1 MYILGRSPARTAL
14 AAWLAAPRARRRPL
28 AADSSQSHGHTYHL
42 VQIAHKGKILEKRS
56 NLGVPLGFTL
66 CKSSGQLFLFL
77 LHSHS
82 TILLVGSGGGQRSA
96 LTPSGDIVLKRAE
109 PASAPSSSR
118 VAASCPLQAIQEQ
131 ATLEDSPHVGQS
143 HRRVHV
149 LALQPLPTARAR
161 SAVRPA
167 SSQRLRGTL
176 RRQQPSSE
184 RRRRSRSPAAC
195 ARYVTSLDP
204 RTRQNGRQASSEPVR
219 APV

>member
-1 MYILGRSPARTAL
+1 MYSTAC
-14 AAWLAAPRARRRPL
+14 
-28 AADSSQSHGHTYHL
+28 
-42 VQIAHKGKILEKRS
+42 K
-56 NLGVPLGFTL
+56 PLGPVAPVFGK
-66 CKSSGQLFLFL
+66 CGGNSS
-77 LHSHS
+77 
-82 TILLVGSGGGQRSA
+82 
-96 LTPSGDIVLKRAE
+96 LTKISRQ
-109 PASAPSSSR
+109 ASAILPSR

-131 ATLEDSPHVGQS
+131 ATLEDHPHVGQS

-149 LALQPLPTARAR
+149 LAFQPLPTARAR

>member
-1 MYILGRSPARTAL
+1 MKIRACLLQYEHGPTFRSMY
-14 AAWLAAPRARRRPL
+14 PL
-28 AADSSQSHGHTYHL
+28 INEASFVSQNH
-42 VQIAHKGKILEKRS
+42 
-56 NLGVPLGFTL
+56 
-66 CKSSGQLFLFL
+66 
-77 LHSHS
+77 
-82 TILLVGSGGGQRSA
+82 
-96 LTPSGDIVLKRAE
+96 
-109 PASAPSSSR
+109 ASAILPSR

-131 ATLEDSPHVGQS
+131 ATLEDSPHVGQT

>member
-1 MYILGRSPARTAL
+1 MCVRERTAKL
-14 AAWLAAPRARRRPL
+14 VRMCAGECRVVRCPRKENREYLDHFMSCTSLLSHPGTHFQKFHSRPSL
-28 AADSSQSHGHTYHL
+28 NMNS
-42 VQIAHKGKILEKRS
+42 
-56 NLGVPLGFTL
+56 
-66 CKSSGQLFLFL
+66 
-77 LHSHS
+77 
-82 TILLVGSGGGQRSA
+82 
-96 LTPSGDIVLKRAE
+96 LKKAE
-109 PASAPSSSR
+109 PASAPPSR
-118 VAASCPLQAIQEQ
+118 VAASCPLQAIPEQ